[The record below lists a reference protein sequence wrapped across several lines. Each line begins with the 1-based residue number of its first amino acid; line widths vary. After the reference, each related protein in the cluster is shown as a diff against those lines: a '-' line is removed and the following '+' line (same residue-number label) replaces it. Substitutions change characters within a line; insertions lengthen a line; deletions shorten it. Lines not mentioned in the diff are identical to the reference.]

1 MYLSGTRA
9 DVARLLLRSF
19 FLCLCEFPFDFTAS
33 TFDLTTARTGV
44 VRSEVPQREAAV
56 ERPGILRTA
65 EPVVS
70 LAAG

>member
-1 MYLSGTRA
+1 MYPFGTRTTMA
-9 DVARLLLRSF
+9 GMSLRSF
-19 FLCLCEFPFDFTAS
+19 FFCVCEFPSDFTAS
-33 TFDLTTARTGV
+33 TFELATARKAV

-65 EPVVS
+65 EPVAS